1 MSDEHGWPDFTD
13 DPGHHDHHDHDAG
26 AHAEPDA
33 AEVWHDEP
41 VDAGPDDAGPPAGD
55 PDEPGWEQHAAPEPE
70 AVPEPVPEAQPVV
83 DVTDGHAM
91 GPVGADP
98 DAAAD
103 PGPGPGAVFPPA
115 LDVGA
120 LPEPVDGFPWIDT
133 GSLGVVDP
141 VAAATE
147 PVAAAELAGY
157 AAEDLPPA
165 VDPWEHLAQSQDPA
179 TSALAR
185 WWRDNG

>member
-1 MSDEHGWPDFTD
+1 MSDEHGWADLPD
-13 DPGHHDHHDHDAG
+13 DPGHHGFDHDHPGDQDSG
-26 AHAEPDA
+26 VHAEPDPG
-33 AEVWHDEP
+33 EVWHD
-41 VDAGPDDAGPPAGD
+41 DDGLS
-55 PDEPGWEQHAAPEPE
+55 
-70 AVPEPVPEAQPVV
+70 VPEPYEPAWEQDPDPQPVVEPQLEHPVV

-103 PGPGPGAVFPPA
+103 PGPGDGGGADPVFPPA
-115 LDVGA
+115 LQVGE

-133 GSLGVVDP
+133 ASLGVADP
-141 VAAATE
+141 LAAPAE
-147 PVAAAELAGY
+147 PVSAAELAGY
-157 AAEDLPPA
+157 AAEELPPA
-165 VDPWEHLAQSQDPA
+165 QDPWAHLEQSQDPA